1 MSCGE
6 GVCQMGAVAGEE
18 ASLGTC
24 LLVSKQEIPKHLPQK
39 FEKEHLFP

>member
-6 GVCQMGAVAGEE
+6 GGCQMGAVAGQE
-18 ASLGTC
+18 ASLGTS
-24 LLVSKQEIPKHLPQK
+24 LFVSKQEIPKHLPQK